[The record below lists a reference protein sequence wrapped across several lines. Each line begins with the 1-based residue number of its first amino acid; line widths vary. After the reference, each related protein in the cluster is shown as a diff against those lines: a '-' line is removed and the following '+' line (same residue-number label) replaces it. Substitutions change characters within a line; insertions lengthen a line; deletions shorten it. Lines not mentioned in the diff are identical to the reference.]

1 MGEKFNENLR
11 QIREKRGFSQK
22 EMSEQLDVARSTYS
36 LYESGNREPNI
47 QTIKK
52 IACIL
57 NISTDILLGVDTTT
71 PPVVINL
78 NLNDYT
84 ADQWKRI
91 ESFARF
97 IKHEEAQYG
106 I

>member
-11 QIREKRGFSQK
+11 EIREKRGFSQK

-47 QTIKK
+47 QTINK

-97 IKHEEAQYG
+97 IKQEEE
-106 I
+106 